1 MERWSN
7 QSYHVGNKR
16 PRNVMHEQ
24 GDGVL
29 IMPGF
34 EKVWRMAES
43 QHFSGTRRYEKN
55 GVAMYFWLKH
65 GFPFASTT
73 APHGYAENDNIFD
86 PAFRSSLRNDD

>member
-55 GVAMYFWLKH
+55 GVAMHFWLKH

-86 PAFRSSLRNDD
+86 LAFRSSLRNDD